1 VPDRNAH
8 NYDGDFE
15 AEIPLY
21 RQAGAMMQ
29 HLVNASEQTT
39 HLSPYAALFSSYV
52 TLYEHG
58 LFEIEDVTAVK
69 AWVEDLLTLGI

>member
-29 HLVNASEQTT
+29 HLVNMGEQTT
-39 HLSPYAALFSSYV
+39 NSNPYEALFTSYV

-58 LFEIEDVTAVK
+58 LLEIEDVTAVK